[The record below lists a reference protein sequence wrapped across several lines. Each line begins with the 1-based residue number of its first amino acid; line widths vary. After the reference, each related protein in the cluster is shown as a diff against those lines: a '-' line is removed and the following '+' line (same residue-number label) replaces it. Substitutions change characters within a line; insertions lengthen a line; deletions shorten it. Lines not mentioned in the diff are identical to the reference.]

1 MQPETGNTHRER
13 LNILVLFDQGSL
25 HTKTTRDYLDSF
37 ALFSGHN
44 VYYVHATQGAPLS
57 CSLDLF
63 DAVLIHYSVRL
74 CHTWHISQHFAAALE
89 RYRGLK
95 VLFIQ
100 DEYENTQT
108 AGDWMNKLG
117 LDVVFSNV
125 PPAYLRRIYP
135 RVNHQRVQWKQALTG
150 YAPLGIESNPRPM
163 AQRSVA
169 IGYRVRQLPFRYGKL
184 GWEKFF
190 IGQQMRA
197 ICRQRNIPHD
207 IEWTD
212 DKRIFGDQWL
222 EFLANCRATL
232 GSETGSNVFDFDGK
246 LIPAIDAY
254 LEANPSL
261 TFDEFFERFLK
272 YHETE
277 EIMNQISPRAFE
289 AIAVRTALILFEGRY
304 VNVLQPDVHYIPLKK
319 DFSNID
325 EVLAKLH
332 DDAFLE
338 AMTERAYDHVIRSG
352 QYTYERFVGDVMTVV
367 EARVRQPKGRQ
378 FVNQVV
384 AYVGPSGDL
393 VRLKHD
399 NLFRT
404 AIDATKLPVVPRPVQ
419 VVFTSV
425 PKRRLWSH
433 VERAIQIAGPL
444 CGRVHRVRIGLRSL
458 LGNRILRS
466 TWLRGLFGRHPIRIG
481 KELLKLSILRRFRR
495 GPVPA
500 PVPFRTVLEM
510 SDAIVQ
516 IVSLPADEPV
526 DPCAAENV
534 DWPDLGAALRAG
546 RIKAIDWDHSRIGQ
560 KARYF
565 KSAISTADLYL
576 DAGWVYSFD
585 ALLALARRDPDRV
598 VALLRYA
605 MGLDKDVLE
614 DSLVGESTS
623 GYQPLRLRQTAG
635 IAPSRTR

>member
-37 ALFSGHN
+37 GLFSGHN
-44 VYYVHATQGAPLS
+44 VYYAHATQEAPLGF
-57 CSLDLF
+57 SLDLF

-74 CHTWHISQHFAAALE
+74 CYTWHISSHFAVALE

-135 RVNHQRVQWKQALTG
+135 RVNHQRVEWKQALTG
-150 YAPLGIESNPRPM
+150 YAPLGIDSRPRPM

-222 EFLANCRATL
+222 EFLSNSRATL
-232 GSETGSNVFDFDGK
+232 GSETGSNVFDYDGT

-254 LEANPSL
+254 LEANPGI
-261 TFDEFFERFLK
+261 TFDQFFERFLK
-272 YHETE
+272 NYETE

-304 VNVLQPDVHYIPLKK
+304 VDVLQPNVHYIPLKK

-325 EVLAKLH
+325 EVLAKLQ

-352 QYTYERFVGDVMTVV
+352 RYTYERFVRDVMTVV
-367 EARVRQPKGRQ
+367 EARVGQGKGHQ
-378 FVNQVV
+378 FVSQVT
-384 AYVGPSGDL
+384 AYVGPGGDL

-404 AIDATKLPVVPRPVQ
+404 PVDATKLPAVPRPVQ
-419 VVFTSV
+419 VVFATA
-425 PKRRLWSH
+425 PQRRLWSSIEWA
-433 VERAIQIAGPL
+433 VQVAGPL
-444 CGRVHRVRIGLRSL
+444 LGRAHRVRIALRSL
-458 LGNRILRS
+458 LGNRILRT
-466 TWLRGLFGRHPIRIG
+466 TWLGGLFGRHPIRLG

-495 GPVPA
+495 GPVPV
-500 PVPFRTVLEM
+500 PVPFRAVLEM
-510 SDAIVQ
+510 NDAIVQ
-516 IVSLPADEPV
+516 IVSLPADEPFDGV
-526 DPCAAENV
+526 AENV
-534 DWPDLGAALRAG
+534 DWPALADALRSG
-546 RIKAIDWDHSRIGQ
+546 HIKAIGWDHSRVGQ

-565 KSAISTADLYL
+565 KSAIPTADLYL

-585 ALLALARRDPDRV
+585 ALLALARREPDRV
-598 VALLRYA
+598 VSLLRYG
-605 MGLDKDVLE
+605 MGLDKDLLE
-614 DSLVGESTS
+614 ASVVGESSS
-623 GYQPLRLRQTAG
+623 GYRPLRSRQPAETAR
-635 IAPSRTR
+635 SR